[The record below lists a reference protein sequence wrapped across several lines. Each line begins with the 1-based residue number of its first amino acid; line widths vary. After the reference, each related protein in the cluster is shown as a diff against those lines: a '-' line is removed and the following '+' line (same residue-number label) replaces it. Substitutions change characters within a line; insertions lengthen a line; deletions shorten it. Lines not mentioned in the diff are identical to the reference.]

1 MILTFV
7 HFLRDHFRE
16 HGQGTLQIRVLALVS
31 LNGRKPQ
38 LMLDPDTDYAQV
50 ARTWGPQPWILPLRE
65 PLRKDPWVVPLTEWE
80 QHDKLDEAIGSY
92 RTSLRIEP
100 GSSQVW
106 NNLGVAL
113 AKQKQLEPAIEAFR
127 EAIKLT
133 PDNASAH
140 QHLQRAMTLLSKPS
154 QKAL

>member
-65 PLRKDPWVVPLTEWE
+65 PLRKDPWVVPLNEWE
-80 QHDKLDEAIGSY
+80 QHVDAPSPAEMIEPATKQWL
-92 RTSLRIEP
+92 TSPARIEP
-100 GSSQVW
+100 
-106 NNLGVAL
+106 ADD
-113 AKQKQLEPAIEAFR
+113 EF
-127 EAIKLT
+127 
-133 PDNASAH
+133 
-140 QHLQRAMTLLSKPS
+140 
-154 QKAL
+154 